1 MREWRLLLRLRRL
14 RPVAARRRFKS
25 NPRDRFPSVPPEVLE
40 DHEGELGR
48 LAAALVREP
57 GARAAGLPRPLHEL
71 LRGRVEVRAVA
82 PYAGWG
88 LTLVLLFT
96 CLSRALLC

>member
-1 MREWRLLLRLRRL
+1 M
-14 RPVAARRRFKS
+14 AARRRQCSYF
-25 NPRDRFPSVPPEVLE
+25 RDGVEGVPPEVLE

-48 LAAALVREP
+48 LAAALVRKP

-82 PYAGWG
+82 AYTGWG